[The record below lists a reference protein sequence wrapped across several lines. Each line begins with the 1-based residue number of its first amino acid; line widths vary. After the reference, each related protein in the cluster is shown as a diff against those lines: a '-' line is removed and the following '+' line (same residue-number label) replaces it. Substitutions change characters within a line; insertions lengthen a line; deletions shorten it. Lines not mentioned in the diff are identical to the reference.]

1 MEDYITINANIS
13 SAGFEK
19 GTKAMKNALSS
30 LSKSASQFGRMA
42 GRSVNSVMSNI
53 KRLAPMIIGVGSAY
67 QILSKAVNAY
77 MSQNEQLSKQMSAI
91 WTSFGNLIG
100 PIIER
105 LVSWVTTAVSY
116 LPSFLKVL
124 GVTSKTASQLSKSS
138 KQTGSDLKKTIAGF
152 DELNTL
158 SDNSGGGSGAGSLQ
172 DIEPS
177 EWMNKLAELLKK
189 GLWDDA
195 ATMIVDR
202 FNELISIFAGKAAEL
217 GDKIGYYLGGIVH
230 IIARIINDTD
240 WHALGNAFAV
250 MMNHII
256 RQIDGRDIGKILVA
270 KITIAIK
277 AVTGF
282 LEGID
287 AKAWA
292 DLATGIITGAL
303 DALTEAIQSADW
315 QKIGTNIATF
325 IREIDWSAVFTAL
338 TTALGAAFGGIA
350 AFLIGLIQPG
360 WTQLKNWWAENAYS
374 DGEFSMGKLLEGLA
388 AALVGIGQWLIDNI
402 WTPFSEA
409 FWSTF
414 DPDGTIQATLVEWA
428 AGVREKI
435 EEFRA
440 KVEEAKEKVALYIEA
455 IKTKFNELKQK
466 ITTVIATIKLKIEEF
481 RTKIELLKTKH
492 DEFKAKADEVW
503 NAAWT
508 TIQTCA
514 DWILEKWQA
523 LKDGITSVKDW
534 IDEKVTGIQTT
545 WTGFWN
551 GLKDTVKGWANGV
564 IDMINSVISAI
575 NSFSHLSYGGLSVNL
590 PFGGGTVD
598 VIPGFDLQLFN
609 IPPIPPLAKGGV
621 LKKGQM
627 GFLEGDG
634 SEAVVPLEKN
644 TGWIDKIAEK
654 LSERI
659 RIGDFNFER
668 IGGMLASL
676 MDIRDTTRFQMP
688 AIAAGAVL
696 PYSVAESSRHDF
708 AAQDGADLL
717 AELQEM
723 RGILND
729 LREDFQTMQFVA
741 QFGDLRALARRI
753 TKEQRRDQ
761 IADGR

>member
-1 MEDYITINANIS
+1 MEDAITIVANLS
-13 SAGFEK
+13 SKGFEA

-30 LSKSASQFGRMA
+30 LSKSASQFGRTA

-116 LPSFLKVL
+116 LLSFLKVL

-172 DIEPS
+172 DVEPT

-230 IIARIINDTD
+230 IIARIISDTD

-256 RQIDGRDIGKILVA
+256 TQIDGRDIGKILVA

-287 AKAWA
+287 ARAWA
-292 DLATGIITGAL
+292 ELMTGIVTGAL
-303 DALTEAIQSADW
+303 DALTTALEGANWQQIGSNIATLVQSIKWDEIAEAALDLLHSAFKAAFEMLWGLLAGEEQMPTNLLNALSSIKEALDHLLEAIGNFISFAWETLLKPMLGYSLTDGLPSLLELVSAGIE
-315 QKIGTNIATF
+315 KIATF
-325 IREIDWSAVFTAL
+325 IEEHQPEILAL
-338 TTALGAAFGGIA
+338 LMTLGEVIA
-350 AFLIGLIQPG
+350 GFML
-360 WTQLKNWWAENAYS
+360 
-374 DGEFSMGKLLEGLA
+374 GKK
-388 AALVGIGQWLIDNI
+388 ISSLID
-402 WTPFSEA
+402 
-409 FWSTF
+409 
-414 DPDGTIQATLVEWA
+414 TISKLWLVVTKNPVA
-428 AGVREKI
+428 AIIMLILALIAYLVNLYMTN
-435 EEFRA
+435 EEFRK
-440 KVEEAKEKVALYIEA
+440 KVDEVWAAVKE
-455 IKTKFNELKQK
+455 T
-466 ITTVIATIKLKIEEF
+466 ITTVVE
-481 RTKIELLKTKH
+481 
-492 DEFKAKADEVW
+492 
-503 NAAWT
+503 
-508 TIQTCA
+508 
-514 DWILEKWQA
+514 WILEKWQA

-545 WTGFWN
+545 WTNFWN
-551 GLKDTVKGWANGV
+551 GLKETVKGWANGC
-564 IDMINSVISAI
+564 IGMINSVINAI

-590 PFGGGTVD
+590 PFGGGTID

-609 IPPIPPLAKGGV
+609 IPNIPLLAKGGV

-634 SEAVVPLEKN
+634 SEAVVPLEQN
-644 TGWIDKIAEK
+644 TEWISKIADGLVDRLDSGDYK
-654 LSERI
+654 
-659 RIGDFNFER
+659 IGQS
-668 IGGMLASL
+668 LAAL
-676 MDIRDTTRFQMP
+676 NDIADTVAYKIP
-688 AIAAGAVL
+688 AIAAGSVL
-696 PYSVAESSRHDF
+696 PYSASDPRTGGSSWSGDSE
-708 AAQDGADLL
+708 L
-717 AELQEM
+717 AEL
-723 RGILND
+723 
-729 LREDFQTMQFVA
+729 LREFGDKIDEIIYLLDHVQFVA
-741 QFGDLRALARRI
+741 EFGDIRALARKI
-753 TKEQRRDQ
+753 KKELRREQ
-761 IADGR
+761 ISEGT